1 MSKLLPSCQ
10 DFLFG
15 FPLSNK
21 NESQSAA
28 IFIMYYVLA
37 LELLG
42 LRNEGKISVSYTFLG
57 SPAQHR

>member
-10 DFLFG
+10 DFLFK

-21 NESQSAA
+21 NEIHSAA
-28 IFIMYYVLA
+28 IFIMCYVLA

-42 LRNEGKISVSYTFLG
+42 LGNEGNIN
-57 SPAQHR
+57 